1 MNKKKV
7 KIGSPTMKKKK
18 KRKETK
24 EWRASK
30 KSLRKAMRK
39 QKKKK
44 KRNGMR
50 MPINSKKGKRDLNW
64 RKTQQMPK
72 VKKKIKLNCGF
83 PKLGTRAWNK

>member
-39 QKKKK
+39 QKKIKNK

-72 VKKKIKLNCGF
+72 VKKKNQ
-83 PKLGTRAWNK
+83 A